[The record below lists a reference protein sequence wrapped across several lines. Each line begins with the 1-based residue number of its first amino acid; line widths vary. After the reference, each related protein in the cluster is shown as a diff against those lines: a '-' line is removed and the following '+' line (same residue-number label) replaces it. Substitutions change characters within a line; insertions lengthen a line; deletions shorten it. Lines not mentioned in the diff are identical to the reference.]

1 MSRRTGRLLAAVAVV
16 LAAAW
21 SGAGGAAV
29 AAPAVAAA
37 GVASPRPLAGGPSL
51 ELVRQTI
58 SVELGSVATI
68 GVKVT
73 GAPEGAELDATV
85 FQPVDLDGI
94 RAARAGQLPGRQA
107 GFVPRAPLGD
117 LTVGDGSVAVALRAV
132 DAAPQFDDEVRM
144 PFPGI
149 YPVRVRLLE
158 PRQNEPL
165 AELVT
170 FLVRPSPARL
180 PVTVVL
186 PLPGA
191 PAHRADGTVAVDAA
205 DLRRAEDITNLM
217 SALPTFPFTL
227 APRPELLDAL
237 ATTKP
242 VLTNRLGGALGSR
255 TVLAM
260 PYVRIDLPGLVT
272 ADLRDEIS
280 RQWKIGE
287 DTTTRVLPGSRP
299 DRRVWFLD
307 SPVDRVAVDVLR
319 TLGVQQVLVDADR
332 LDPTPPT
339 SFHPVPVTADA
350 TTTTTATTS
359 AADADGLLALTADTA
374 FTARLRA
381 GASLPTTVV
390 DLVAELSAQAFGDDA
405 GRGVLLMPT
414 TTEHMDP
421 VFWQA
426 FARAIADAGMV
437 EAVDLDAFLRRATP
451 VRATTYTL
459 VSPASRD
466 ELPLAQSLFV
476 TRVALDVFGSVLPS
490 DSARFAGLTDR
501 TTMAVSAD
509 LDDAA
514 RQTYFDTV
522 TDRVNPVRGAVTVRV
537 RDRVTLAGKSG
548 VVPVSLVNA
557 LDEPV
562 SVRVK
567 IVSPKLE
574 VVDNDQVVTVP
585 AKGEKALRVEVRAVT
600 SAWQFPVNVQLST
613 PVGGEA
619 IGGVTQLQ
627 VRAVGLSG
635 LGLGISAGA
644 LVVLAVWWMSHHRA
658 RRRARRPLAASL
670 PDP

>member
-1 MSRRTGRLLAAVAVV
+1 MSRRAGRLGTAVAVV

-21 SGAGGAAV
+21 SGVGGAAV
-29 AAPAVAAA
+29 AAPA
-37 GVASPRPLAGGPSL
+37 GASPRPLVGGPSL

-58 SVELGSVATI
+58 SVELGSLATI

-158 PRQNEPL
+158 PRRNEPL

-170 FLVRPSPARL
+170 FLIRPSSARM

-191 PAHRADGTVAVDAA
+191 PAHRADGTIAVDDA
-205 DLRRAEDITNLM
+205 DLRRAEDVTNLM

-260 PYVRIDLPGLVT
+260 PYVRIDLPGLVA

-307 SPVDRVAVDVLR
+307 SPVDRAAVDVLR
-319 TLGVQQVLVDADR
+319 TLGVQEVLVGADR
-332 LDPTPPT
+332 LNPAPPT
-339 SFHPVPVTADA
+339 AFHPVPVTAD
-350 TTTTTATTS
+350 TPTTATTPP
-359 AADADGLLALTADTA
+359 ADADGMLALTDDAA

-381 GASLPTTVV
+381 GASLPATVV
-390 DLVAELSAQAFGDDA
+390 DLVAELAAQAFGDDA
-405 GRGVLLMPT
+405 GRGVLLMPS

-459 VSPASRD
+459 VGPASRD

-476 TRVALDVFGSVLPS
+476 TRVALDVFGSVLSTGSP
-490 DSARFAGLTDR
+490 RFAGLTDR

-514 RQTYFDTV
+514 RQAYFDTV

-567 IVSPKLE
+567 LVSPKLE
-574 VVDNDQVVTVP
+574 VIDNDQVVTVP

-644 LVVLAVWWMSHHRA
+644 LVVLAVWWLSHHRA